1 MFAEIA
7 VNASLGRRRVPIA
20 NQVEGF
26 ASVGQTFTYTIPEH
40 LRDFLRP
47 GQLVTVPFGARKLQG
62 IVMAL
67 SERTAVERLKEVDT
81 IVDPLPVLTLA
92 QLELARWLSDYYFAP
107 LIDCL
112 LLMFPPGLESEVQTT
127 LTLNANRTDLAL
139 TSPAQLALVERLRA
153 TGTLPLDNLMR
164 GGR

>member
-7 VNASLGRRRVPIA
+7 VNASLGRRRIPIA

-26 ASVGQTFTYTIPEH
+26 ASPGQTFTYAIPEH

-67 SERTAVERLKEVDT
+67 SERSAVERLKDVDT
-81 IVDPLPVLTLA
+81 IVDPLPVLVAARSA
-92 QLELARWLSDYYFAP
+92 QGPR
-107 LIDCL
+107 
-112 LLMFPPGLESEVQTT
+112 
-127 LTLNANRTDLAL
+127 
-139 TSPAQLALVERLRA
+139 
-153 TGTLPLDNLMR
+153 
-164 GGR
+164 

>member
-26 ASVGQTFTYTIPEH
+26 ASLGQTFTYTIPEH
-40 LRDFLRP
+40 LREFLRP

-67 SERTAVERLKEVDT
+67 SERTTVERLKEVDT
-81 IVDPLPVLTLA
+81 IVDPLPVLTPA
-92 QLELARWLSDYYFAP
+92 QLDLARWL
-107 LIDCL
+107 
-112 LLMFPPGLESEVQTT
+112 
-127 LTLNANRTDLAL
+127 
-139 TSPAQLALVERLRA
+139 
-153 TGTLPLDNLMR
+153 
-164 GGR
+164 